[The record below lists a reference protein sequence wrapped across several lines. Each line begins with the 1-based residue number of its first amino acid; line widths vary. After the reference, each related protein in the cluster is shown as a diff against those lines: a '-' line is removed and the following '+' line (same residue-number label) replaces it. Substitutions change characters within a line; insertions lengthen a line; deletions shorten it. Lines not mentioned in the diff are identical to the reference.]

1 MQQSIRALGWTATIL
16 TIVLFIFLAS
26 LFYSI
31 LQVVILAPGIK
42 IGGLESEFK
51 DGNVRLSLPILIN
64 NTGYYEID
72 EFKVATA
79 LRDENGRLIATNST
93 LMRNIGRGEFKYEKH
108 VISLSFADIISKMK
122 SYLFNDANI
131 RFSIL
136 IGFKYASVLEF
147 QVSMVNVSIPWRAP
161 FYGLRLKSL
170 IFRGSNGTH
179 LFFNLDMDI
188 ENHFVSDIGGLL
200 RLTIYNEKAVRVG
213 EGVGLLYLP
222 SGKRLEKPIMVVA
235 SLTNPEAF
243 TGKGYAEISFQL
255 PVIDELV
262 EFGRVEYGRE

>member
-1 MQQSIRALGWTATIL
+1 MG
-16 TIVLFIFLAS
+16 S
-26 LFYSI
+26 LKY
-31 LQVVILAPGIK
+31 
-42 IGGLESEFK
+42 EFK
-51 DGNVRLSLPILIN
+51 DGNVRLSLPILVN

-72 EFKVATA
+72 EFRIATT
-79 LRDENGRLIATNST
+79 LKDENGRLIVTNST
-93 LMRNIGRGEFKYEKH
+93 LMKNIGRGEFKYETH
-108 VISLSFADIISKMK
+108 IVSLSLADIISKMRA
-122 SYLFNDANI
+122 YLFNDTNI
-131 RFSIL
+131 KLSIL

-170 IFRGSNGTH
+170 ILRESNGTH
-179 LFFNLDMDI
+179 LFFDLDMDV

-200 RLTIYNEKAVRVG
+200 CLTIYNEKAVRVG

-222 SGKRLEKPIMVVA
+222 SGKRLEEPIMVVA

-255 PVIDELV
+255 PVIDELI

>member
-1 MQQSIRALGWTATIL
+1 MGNLK
-16 TIVLFIFLAS
+16 
-26 LFYSI
+26 Y
-31 LQVVILAPGIK
+31 
-42 IGGLESEFK
+42 EFR
-51 DGNVRLSLPILIN
+51 DGNVRLSLPMLVN

-72 EFKVATA
+72 EFRIATT
-79 LRDENGRLIATNST
+79 LKDENGRLIVTNST
-93 LMRNIGRGEFKYEKH
+93 LMKNIGRGEFKYGTH
-108 VISLSFADIISKMK
+108 TVSLSLAEIISKMRA
-122 SYLFNDANI
+122 YLFNDTNI
-131 RFSIL
+131 KLSIL

-170 IFRGSNGTH
+170 ILRESNGTH
-179 LFFNLDMDI
+179 LFFDLDMDV

-222 SGKRLEKPIMVVA
+222 SGERLEEPIMVVA

-243 TGKGYAEISFQL
+243 TGKGYAEITFQL
-255 PVIDELV
+255 PVIDELI
-262 EFGRVEYGRE
+262 EFGRVKYGRE

>member
-1 MQQSIRALGWTATIL
+1 MRQSTRALGWTITIL
-16 TIVLFIFLAS
+16 AIVLFIFLAS
-26 LFYSI
+26 IFYSI
-31 LQVVILAPGIK
+31 LQITILAPGIR
-42 IGGLESEFK
+42 IGDLKYEFR
-51 DGNVRLSLPILIN
+51 DGNVRLSLPMLVN

-72 EFKVATA
+72 EFRIATT
-79 LRDENGRLIATNST
+79 LRDENGRLIVTNST
-93 LMRNIGRGEFKYEKH
+93 LMKNIGRGELKYGTH
-108 VISLSFADIISKMK
+108 MVFLSLADIVSKMRA
-122 SYLFNDANI
+122 YLFNDTNI
-131 RFSIL
+131 KLSIL

-170 IFRGSNGTH
+170 ILRGSNGTH

-222 SGKRLEKPIMVVA
+222 SGKRLEEPIMVVA
-235 SLTNPEAF
+235 SLINPEAF